1 MDKFAVHCSPDD
13 EAMEELLSRT
23 PFNLK
28 KDLKGMSDELIQEI
42 AEEIANDL
50 HHDIDRPPNLVARFI
65 GKGRKAAWV
74 KIRIVDVQRDA
85 GKSHGYRCIA
95 LVDMVHRHA
104 FLLHLYRHSHGERD
118 NISDRDENKLKALVE
133 EYTESLNS
141 IKWLS
146 RDIVVNNVIVIEK
159 IRDREDKEKR
169 TI

>member
-1 MDKFAVHCSPDD
+1 MDKFAVHYSPDD

-42 AEEIANDL
+42 AEEIANEL
-50 HHDIDRPPNLVARFI
+50 HHNIESRLNSIAGFI

-74 KIRIVDVQRDA
+74 KIRVVDVQRDA

-95 LVDMVHRHA
+95 LVDMFNRHA
-104 FLLHLYRHSHGERD
+104 FLLHLYRHAHGERD
-118 NISDRDENKLKALVE
+118 NISDREKNKLKALVE

-146 RDIVVNNVIVIEK
+146 RDISVNNVIEIE
-159 IRDREDKEKR
+159 IKR
-169 TI
+169 YRR